1 MVTDLNA
8 AFLPASCPLLVVK
21 VGSSLLVQ
29 PDGTVRRE
37 WLQTLVADISAR
49 HKAGQRCI
57 IVTSGAIALGARRLG
72 FDKGGRASLADAQ
85 AAASV
90 GQIVLSGIWAELLEG
105 NSLAAA
111 QMLVTL
117 DDLEDRRRYLNIAA
131 TLDRLLGAGAVPVI
145 NENDSVATE
154 EIRFGDNDRLAAR
167 VAQAAGAAG
176 VILLSDVDGLF
187 DRAPH
192 LPGAVL
198 LPTIDKIDGRV
209 RVMVAEGSSSG
220 MGSGGMAS
228 KLDAADIATRAGI
241 GLVIASGLRNHPL
254 AALEQGGPATFFAP
268 REGGSARKSWLGGRL
283 TVKGRIRIDD
293 GAVQALKAGSSL
305 LPAGA
310 LSVEGEFKRGD
321 VMGQFHELF
330 LRGAV
335 EGEDTMH
342 ACLHWHQG
350 HRGMVLRGE
359 LLEHQPAELVLA
371 GHLFAA
377 IVHRHDRGQSH
388 LFAGCESEA
397 RALKSCDDPH
407 LAVVFKGERGLPVTR
422 PADGHDESAAL
433 A

>member
-1 MVTDLNA
+1 MVADLTRA
-8 AFLPASCPLLVVK
+8 AFPAASCPLLVVK

-29 PDGTVRRE
+29 PDGGVRRD
-37 WLQTLVADISAR
+37 WLETLVGDIGAR
-49 HKAGQRCI
+49 HQAGQRII
-57 IVTSGAIALGARRLG
+57 IVTSGAIALGARRMG

-90 GQIVLSGIWAELLEG
+90 GQIILSGIWAELLGAEG
-105 NSLAAA
+105 LVAA

-176 VILLSDVDGLF
+176 VVLLSDVEGLY
-187 DRAPH
+187 DRNPAE
-192 LPGAVL
+192 PGAL
-198 LPTIDKIDGRV
+198 LVPEVARIDGRI
-209 RVMVAEGSSSG
+209 RIMVSEGSSSS

-241 GLVIASGLRNHPL
+241 GLTITSGLRDHPL
-254 AALEQGGPATFFAP
+254 AALEAGASSTFFTP

-293 GAVQALKAGSSL
+293 GAIKALKAGSSL

-321 VMGQFHELF
+321 VIDISADDGIAIA
-330 LRGAV
+330 RGLSEYAAA
-335 EGEDTMH
+335 DAAMI
-342 ACLHWHQG
+342 CG
-350 HRGMVLRGE
+350 HRT
-359 LLEHQPAELVLA
+359 AELEAILGTVPRSVL
-371 GHLFAA
+371 
-377 IVHRHDRGQSH
+377 VHRDQ
-388 LFAGCESEA
+388 LV
-397 RALKSCDDPH
+397 L
-407 LAVVFKGERGLPVTR
+407 L
-422 PADGHDESAAL
+422 
-433 A
+433 

>member
-1 MVTDLNA
+1 MVADLNA
-8 AFLPASCPLLVVK
+8 AFLPAPCPLLVVK

-29 PDGTVRRE
+29 PDGNVRRQ
-37 WLQTLVADISAR
+37 WLETLVADISAR
-49 HKAGQRCI
+49 HKAGQRI
-57 IVTSGAIALGARRLG
+57 VIVTSGAIALGARRLG
-72 FDKGGRASLADAQ
+72 FEKGGRSSLADAQ

-90 GQIVLSGIWAELLEG
+90 GQIVLSGIWAELLDAQ
-105 NSLAAA
+105 SLAAA

-167 VAQAAGAAG
+167 VAQAAGASG

-192 LPGAVL
+192 LPGAML
-198 LPTIDKIDGRV
+198 LANIEKIDGRV

-241 GLVIASGLRNHPL
+241 GLVIASGLRDHPL
-254 AALEQGGPATFFAP
+254 AALETGGPSTFFAP
-268 REGGSARKSWLGGRL
+268 RDGGSARKSWLGGRL
-283 TVKGRIRIDD
+283 TVKGRIRVDA
-293 GAVQALKAGSSL
+293 GAIQALISGSSL

-321 VMGQFHELF
+321 VIDISDDDGVAVA
-330 LRGAV
+330 RGLSEYDAV
-335 EGEDTMH
+335 D
-342 ACLHWHQG
+342 AARICG
-350 HRGMVLRGE
+350 HRSSELADILGTVPRSVLVHRD
-359 LLEHQPAELVLA
+359 QLVL
-371 GHLFAA
+371 L
-377 IVHRHDRGQSH
+377 
-388 LFAGCESEA
+388 
-397 RALKSCDDPH
+397 
-407 LAVVFKGERGLPVTR
+407 
-422 PADGHDESAAL
+422 
-433 A
+433 

>member
-1 MVTDLNA
+1 MVANLNA

-57 IVTSGAIALGARRLG
+57 IVTSGAIALGARRLR

-105 NSLAAA
+105 QSLAAA

-131 TLDRLLGAGAVPVI
+131 TLDRLLGANAVPVI

-198 LPTIDKIDGRV
+198 LPTIEKIDGRV
-209 RVMVAEGSSSG
+209 RVMVAAGSSSG

-241 GLVIASGLRNHPL
+241 GLVIASGLRDYPL
-254 AALEQGGPATFFAP
+254 AALEQGGLSTFFAP
-268 REGGSARKSWLGGRL
+268 REGASARKSWLGGRL
-283 TVKGRIRIDD
+283 TVKGRIRIDG
-293 GAVQALKAGSSL
+293 GAVQALENGSSL

-321 VMGQFHELF
+321 VIDISADDGVAIA
-330 LRGAV
+330 RGLSEYDAV
-335 EGEDTMH
+335 D
-342 ACLHWHQG
+342 AARICG
-350 HRGMVLRGE
+350 HRSSELAAILGTVPRSVLVHRD
-359 LLEHQPAELVLA
+359 QLVL
-371 GHLFAA
+371 L
-377 IVHRHDRGQSH
+377 
-388 LFAGCESEA
+388 
-397 RALKSCDDPH
+397 
-407 LAVVFKGERGLPVTR
+407 
-422 PADGHDESAAL
+422 
-433 A
+433 

>member
-1 MVTDLNA
+1 MVADLNA
-8 AFLPASCPLLVVK
+8 AFLPTSCPLLVVK

-29 PDGTVRRE
+29 PDGSVRRQ
-37 WLQTLVADISAR
+37 WLETLVADISAR
-49 HKAGQRCI
+49 HKAGQRI
-57 IVTSGAIALGARRLG
+57 VIVTSGAIALGARRLG
-72 FDKGGRASLADAQ
+72 FEKGGRSSLADAQ

-90 GQIVLSGIWAELLEG
+90 GQIVLSGIWAELLDAQ
-105 NSLAAA
+105 SLAAA

-167 VAQAAGAAG
+167 VAQAAGASG

-192 LPGAVL
+192 LPGATL
-198 LPTIDKIDGRV
+198 LPTIEKIDGHV

-241 GLVIASGLRNHPL
+241 GLVIASGLRDHPL
-254 AALEQGGPATFFAP
+254 AALEAGGPSTFFAP
-268 REGGSARKSWLGGRL
+268 RDGGSARKSWLGGRL
-283 TVKGRIRIDD
+283 TVKGRIRVDA
-293 GAVQALKAGSSL
+293 GAIKALSSGSSL

-321 VMGQFHELF
+321 VIDVSDDDGVAVA
-330 LRGAV
+330 RGLSEYDAV
-335 EGEDTMH
+335 D
-342 ACLHWHQG
+342 AARICG
-350 HRGMVLRGE
+350 HRSSELADILGTVPRSVLVHRD
-359 LLEHQPAELVLA
+359 QLVL
-371 GHLFAA
+371 L
-377 IVHRHDRGQSH
+377 
-388 LFAGCESEA
+388 
-397 RALKSCDDPH
+397 
-407 LAVVFKGERGLPVTR
+407 
-422 PADGHDESAAL
+422 
-433 A
+433 

>member
-1 MVTDLNA
+1 MVANLNA
-8 AFLPASCPLLVVK
+8 AFLPLSCPLLVVK

-29 PDGTVRRE
+29 PDGKLRQE

-49 HKAGQRCI
+49 HKAGQRII

-90 GQIVLSGIWAELLEG
+90 GQIVLSGIWADLLEAQ
-105 NSLAAA
+105 SLAAA
-111 QMLVTL
+111 QILVTL
-117 DDLEDRRRYLNIAA
+117 DDFEDRRRYLNIAA

-176 VILLSDVDGLF
+176 VVLLSDVDGLF

-192 LPGAVL
+192 LPDAML
-198 LPTIDKIDGRV
+198 LPTVEKIDGRV

-241 GLVIASGLRNHPL
+241 GLVIASGLRDHPL
-254 AALEQGGPATFFAP
+254 LALEQGGAATFFVP
-268 REGGSARKSWLGGRL
+268 REGAKARKSWLSGRL
-283 TVKGRIRIDD
+283 TVKGRIRIDH
-293 GAVQALKAGSSL
+293 GAVKALKNGSSL

-321 VMGQFHELF
+321 VIDISADDDIAIA
-330 LRGAV
+330 RGLSEYDAV
-335 EGEDTMH
+335 D
-342 ACLHWHQG
+342 AARICG
-350 HRGMVLRGE
+350 HRSSELASILGTVPRSVLVHRD
-359 LLEHQPAELVLA
+359 QLVL
-371 GHLFAA
+371 L
-377 IVHRHDRGQSH
+377 
-388 LFAGCESEA
+388 
-397 RALKSCDDPH
+397 
-407 LAVVFKGERGLPVTR
+407 
-422 PADGHDESAAL
+422 
-433 A
+433 

>member
-1 MVTDLNA
+1 MHKLS
-8 AFLPASCPLLVVK
+8 PASCPLLVVK

-105 NSLAAA
+105 QSLAAA

-167 VAQAAGAAG
+167 VAQAAGATG

-198 LPTIDKIDGRV
+198 LPTIEKIDGRV

-228 KLDAADIATRAGI
+228 KLDAADIATRAGV
-241 GLVIASGLRNHPL
+241 GLVIASGLRDHPL
-254 AALEQGGPATFFAP
+254 AALEQGGLSTFFAP
-268 REGGSARKSWLGGRL
+268 REGASARKSWLGGRL

-293 GAVQALKAGSSL
+293 GAVKALQNGSSL

-321 VMGQFHELF
+321 VIDISADDGIAIA
-330 LRGAV
+330 RGLSEYDAV
-335 EGEDTMH
+335 D
-342 ACLHWHQG
+342 AARICG
-350 HRGMVLRGE
+350 HRSSELAAILGTVPRSVLVHRD
-359 LLEHQPAELVLA
+359 QLVL
-371 GHLFAA
+371 L
-377 IVHRHDRGQSH
+377 
-388 LFAGCESEA
+388 
-397 RALKSCDDPH
+397 
-407 LAVVFKGERGLPVTR
+407 
-422 PADGHDESAAL
+422 
-433 A
+433 

>member
-1 MVTDLNA
+1 MVADLNA
-8 AFLPASCPLLVVK
+8 AFLPTSCPLLVVK

-29 PDGTVRRE
+29 PDGNVRRQ
-37 WLQTLVADISAR
+37 WLETLVADISAR
-49 HKAGQRCI
+49 HKAGQRVV

-72 FDKGGRASLADAQ
+72 FEKGGRSSLADAQ

-90 GQIVLSGIWAELLEG
+90 GQIVLSGIWAELLDAQ
-105 NSLAAA
+105 SLAAA

-167 VAQAAGAAG
+167 VAQAAGASG
-176 VILLSDVDGLF
+176 VILLSDVDGLS

-192 LPGAVL
+192 LPGATL
-198 LPTIDKIDGRV
+198 LPTIAKIDGRV

-241 GLVIASGLRNHPL
+241 GLAIASGLRDHPL
-254 AALEQGGPATFFAP
+254 AALETGRPSTFFAP
-268 REGGSARKSWLGGRL
+268 RDGGSARKSWLGGRL
-283 TVKGRIRIDD
+283 TVKGRIRVDA
-293 GAVQALKAGSSL
+293 GAIKALSSGSSL

-321 VMGQFHELF
+321 VIDISNDDGVAVA
-330 LRGAV
+330 RGLSEYDAV
-335 EGEDTMH
+335 D
-342 ACLHWHQG
+342 AARICG
-350 HRGMVLRGE
+350 HRSSELADILGTVPRSVLVHRD
-359 LLEHQPAELVLA
+359 QLVL
-371 GHLFAA
+371 L
-377 IVHRHDRGQSH
+377 
-388 LFAGCESEA
+388 
-397 RALKSCDDPH
+397 
-407 LAVVFKGERGLPVTR
+407 
-422 PADGHDESAAL
+422 
-433 A
+433 

>member
-1 MVTDLNA
+1 MVADLNA
-8 AFLPASCPLLVVK
+8 AFLPTSCPLLVVK

-90 GQIVLSGIWAELLEG
+90 GQIVLSGIWADLLEG
-105 NSLAAA
+105 QSLAAA

-131 TLDRLLGAGAVPVI
+131 TLDRLLGADAVPVI

-198 LPTIDKIDGRV
+198 LPTIEKIDGRV

-241 GLVIASGLRNHPL
+241 GLVIASGLRDHPL
-254 AALEQGGPATFFAP
+254 TALEQGGLSTFFAP
-268 REGGSARKSWLGGRL
+268 REGASARKSWLGGRL

-293 GAVQALKAGSSL
+293 GAVQALENGSSL

-321 VMGQFHELF
+321 VIDISAEDGIAIA
-330 LRGAV
+330 RGLSEYDAV
-335 EGEDTMH
+335 D
-342 ACLHWHQG
+342 AARICG
-350 HRGMVLRGE
+350 HRSSELAAILGTVPRSVLVHRD
-359 LLEHQPAELVLA
+359 QLVL
-371 GHLFAA
+371 L
-377 IVHRHDRGQSH
+377 
-388 LFAGCESEA
+388 
-397 RALKSCDDPH
+397 
-407 LAVVFKGERGLPVTR
+407 
-422 PADGHDESAAL
+422 
-433 A
+433 

>member
-1 MVTDLNA
+1 MVADLNA
-8 AFLPASCPLLVVK
+8 AFLPTSCPLLVVK

-29 PDGTVRRE
+29 PDGNVRRQ
-37 WLQTLVADISAR
+37 WLETLVADISAR
-49 HKAGQRCI
+49 HKAGQRI
-57 IVTSGAIALGARRLG
+57 VIVTSGAIALGARRLG
-72 FDKGGRASLADAQ
+72 FEKGGRSSLADAQ

-90 GQIVLSGIWAELLEG
+90 GQIVLSGIWAELLDAQ
-105 NSLAAA
+105 SLAAA

-167 VAQAAGAAG
+167 VAQAAGASG

-192 LPGAVL
+192 LPGATL
-198 LPTIDKIDGRV
+198 LPTIEKIDAHV

-241 GLVIASGLRNHPL
+241 GLVIASGLRDHPL
-254 AALEQGGPATFFAP
+254 AALEAGGPSTFFAP
-268 REGGSARKSWLGGRL
+268 RDGGSARKSWLGGRL
-283 TVKGRIRIDD
+283 TVKGRIRVDA
-293 GAVQALKAGSSL
+293 GAIKALMSGSSL

-321 VMGQFHELF
+321 VIDISDDDGVAVA
-330 LRGAV
+330 RGLSEYDAV
-335 EGEDTMH
+335 D
-342 ACLHWHQG
+342 AARICG
-350 HRGMVLRGE
+350 HRSSELAEILGTVPRSVLVHRD
-359 LLEHQPAELVLA
+359 QLVL
-371 GHLFAA
+371 L
-377 IVHRHDRGQSH
+377 
-388 LFAGCESEA
+388 
-397 RALKSCDDPH
+397 
-407 LAVVFKGERGLPVTR
+407 
-422 PADGHDESAAL
+422 
-433 A
+433 